1 MRKISQLEPAE
12 TDSRESSMTDNLT
25 AVLYKTGD
33 IRLEQQEV
41 PSPGPGEVLL
51 RMDSVGICGS
61 DIALEHCHNLTSEM
75 SSQ

>member
-12 TDSRESSMTDNLT
+12 TAETAETADSSMTDNLT

-61 DIALEHCHNLTSEM
+61 GIGTLS
-75 SSQ
+75 

>member
-12 TDSRESSMTDNLT
+12 TAETADSSMTDNLT

-61 DIALEHCHNLTSEM
+61 DIGTLT
-75 SSQ
+75 